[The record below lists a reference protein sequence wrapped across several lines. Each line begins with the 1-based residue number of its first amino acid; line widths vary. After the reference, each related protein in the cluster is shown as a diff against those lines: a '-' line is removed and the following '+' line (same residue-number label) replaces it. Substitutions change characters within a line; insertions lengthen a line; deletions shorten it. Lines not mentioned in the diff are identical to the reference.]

1 MVAMIRNRSVLLK
14 KKIMIAFL
22 TRILPGIAS
31 FSQNRV
37 SVIKPDDFNNDK
49 VLH

>member
-1 MVAMIRNRSVLLK
+1 MIRNCSVLL

-22 TRILPGIAS
+22 TRILPGTAS

-37 SVIKPDDFNNDK
+37 SVIRPDDFNDER